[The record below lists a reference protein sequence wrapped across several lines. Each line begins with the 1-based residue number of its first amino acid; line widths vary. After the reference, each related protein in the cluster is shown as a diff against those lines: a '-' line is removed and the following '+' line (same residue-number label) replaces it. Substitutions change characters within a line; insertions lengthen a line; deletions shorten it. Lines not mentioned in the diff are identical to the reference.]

1 MTIRKFIFADDREAM
16 AANNTIKTLTLLG
29 ATPVKREGSNTA
41 FGQEVIEE
49 ATRFAL
55 SSHVCLVVDLCSG
68 FVALFYFLTDY
79 CPIIFLKIVQP
90 IKCTNILST
99 ILLMLFKLW
108 SQPI

>member
-49 ATRFAL
+49 ATRFA
-55 SSHVCLVVDLCSG
+55 
-68 FVALFYFLTDY
+68 
-79 CPIIFLKIVQP
+79 
-90 IKCTNILST
+90 
-99 ILLMLFKLW
+99 
-108 SQPI
+108 